1 MPQKE
6 SIMEDKLIKGEVIL
20 ASEVITMK
28 AVKAVSYYKLHKEIE
43 E

>member
-1 MPQKE
+1 
-6 SIMEDKLIKGEVIL
+6 MEDKLIKCAVII

>member
-1 MPQKE
+1 MNLLWKN
-6 SIMEDKLIKGEVIL
+6 KLIKGEVIL